1 MQTRVYKTKRGAE
14 YTLTQTK
21 PPAEK
26 PPRKKAA
33 AKKATAK
40 KATAKKAAAKKPEAK
55 KAAAKKAPAKKLG
68 KMVKMLGYE
77 VREGTQKHKQLLQQ
91 REHAEDLRRSETAM
105 DGRTKQHRDG
115 QLKLWG

>member
-1 MQTRVYKTKRGAE
+1 MQTRVYKTQRGAE

-33 AKKATAK
+33 AKKATTK
-40 KATAKKAAAKKPEAK
+40 NAAAKKPEAK
-55 KAAAKKAPAKKLG
+55 KPAAKKATAKKLG
-68 KMVKMLGYE
+68 KTVKVLGYE

-105 DGRTKQHRDG
+105 DGRTKQHREG

>member
-1 MQTRVYKTKRGAE
+1 MQTRVYRTKRGAE

-40 KATAKKAAAKKPEAK
+40 KAAAKKPEAK
-55 KAAAKKAPAKKLG
+55 KPAAKKAPAKKLG
-68 KMVKMLGYE
+68 KMVKVLGYE

-91 REHAEDLRRSETAM
+91 REHAEDLRRSETTM
-105 DGRTKQHRDG
+105 DGRTKQHREG

>member
-21 PPAEK
+21 PAEEK

-33 AKKATAK
+33 KKKAT
-40 KATAKKAAAKKPEAK
+40 TKKAAAKKPEAK
-55 KAAAKKAPAKKLG
+55 KPAAKKAPAKKLG
-68 KMVKMLGYE
+68 KTVKVLGYE

-105 DGRTKQHRDG
+105 NGRTKQHRDG

>member
-1 MQTRVYKTKRGAE
+1 MQTRVYKTKHGAE

-26 PPRKKAA
+26 PARKKAA
-33 AKKATAK
+33 AKKATTK
-40 KATAKKAAAKKPEAK
+40 IAAAKKPAVK
-55 KAAAKKAPAKKLG
+55 KTAPAKKLG
-68 KMVKMLGYE
+68 KTVKVLGYE
-77 VREGTQKHKQLLQQ
+77 VREGTQQHKQLLQQ

-105 DGRTKQHRDG
+105 NGRTKQHREG

>member
-26 PPRKKAA
+26 PARKKAA
-33 AKKATAK
+33 AKKATTK
-40 KATAKKAAAKKPEAK
+40 NAAAKKPEAK
-55 KAAAKKAPAKKLG
+55 KPTAKKAPAKKLG
-68 KMVKMLGYE
+68 KTVKVLGYE

-105 DGRTKQHRDG
+105 NGRTKQHREG

>member
-1 MQTRVYKTKRGAE
+1 MQTRVYKTQRGAE

-33 AKKATAK
+33 AKKATTK
-40 KATAKKAAAKKPEAK
+40 NAAAKKPEAK
-55 KAAAKKAPAKKLG
+55 KPAAKKAPAKKLG
-68 KMVKMLGYE
+68 KTVKVLGYE

-105 DGRTKQHRDG
+105 NGRTKQHRDG
-115 QLKLWG
+115 QLKLWR

>member
-1 MQTRVYKTKRGAE
+1 MQTRVYRTKRGAE

-33 AKKATAK
+33 AKKATTKKATAKKPEAKKPAAK
-40 KATAKKAAAKKPEAK
+40 KATAKK
-55 KAAAKKAPAKKLG
+55 LG
-68 KMVKMLGYE
+68 KTVKVLGYE

-105 DGRTKQHRDG
+105 NGRTRQHREG

>member
-33 AKKATAK
+33 AKKAT
-40 KATAKKAAAKKPEAK
+40 TKKAAAKKPATK
-55 KAAAKKAPAKKLG
+55 KPAAKKAPAKKLG
-68 KMVKMLGYE
+68 KMVKVLGYE

-105 DGRTKQHRDG
+105 GGRTKQHRDG

>member
-26 PPRKKAA
+26 PLRKKAA
-33 AKKATAK
+33 AKKAAK
-40 KATAKKAAAKKPEAK
+40 KKAAEKKPEAK
-55 KAAAKKAPAKKLG
+55 KPAAKNAPAKKLG
-68 KMVKMLGYE
+68 KTVKVLGYE

-105 DGRTKQHRDG
+105 DGRTKQHREG

>member
-33 AKKATAK
+33 AKKAT
-40 KATAKKAAAKKPEAK
+40 TKKAAAKKPEAK
-55 KAAAKKAPAKKLG
+55 KPAAKKAPAKKLG
-68 KMVKMLGYE
+68 KAVKVLGYE

-105 DGRTKQHRDG
+105 NGRTKQHRDK

>member
-33 AKKATAK
+33 AKKAT
-40 KATAKKAAAKKPEAK
+40 TKKAAAKKPEAK
-55 KAAAKKAPAKKLG
+55 KPAAKKAPAKKLG
-68 KMVKMLGYE
+68 KMVQVLGYE

-91 REHAEDLRRSETAM
+91 REHAEDLQRSETAM
-105 DGRTKQHRDG
+105 NGRTKQHRDG

>member
-26 PPRKKAA
+26 PPKKKAA
-33 AKKATAK
+33 
-40 KATAKKAAAKKPEAK
+40 AK
-55 KAAAKKAPAKKLG
+55 KAAAKKAAAKQPEAKKPAAKNAPAKKLG
-68 KMVKMLGYE
+68 KTVKVLGYE

-105 DGRTKQHRDG
+105 NGRTKQHRDG

>member
-33 AKKATAK
+33 AKKATTK
-40 KATAKKAAAKKPEAK
+40 NAAAKKPEAK
-55 KAAAKKAPAKKLG
+55 KPAAKKAPAKKLG
-68 KMVKMLGYE
+68 KTVKVLGYE

-91 REHAEDLRRSETAM
+91 REHAADFTLIILT
-105 DGRTKQHRDG
+105 GF
-115 QLKLWG
+115 

>member
-40 KATAKKAAAKKPEAK
+40 KAAAKKPEAK
-55 KAAAKKAPAKKLG
+55 KPAAKKAPAKKLG
-68 KMVKMLGYE
+68 KTVKVLGYE

-91 REHAEDLRRSETAM
+91 REHAEDLRRSETATN
-105 DGRTKQHRDG
+105 GRTKQHRDG

>member
-26 PPRKKAA
+26 PARKKAA
-33 AKKATAK
+33 AKKAT
-40 KATAKKAAAKKPEAK
+40 TKKAAAKKPEAK
-55 KAAAKKAPAKKLG
+55 KPAAKKAPAKKLG
-68 KMVKMLGYE
+68 KMVKVLGYE

-105 DGRTKQHRDG
+105 NGRTKLHRDG
-115 QLKLWG
+115 QLKLWR

>member
-14 YTLTQTK
+14 YTLTQTQ

-33 AKKATAK
+33 AKKAT
-40 KATAKKAAAKKPEAK
+40 TKKAAAKQPEAK
-55 KAAAKKAPAKKLG
+55 KSAAKKAPAKKLG
-68 KMVKMLGYE
+68 KTVKVLGYE
-77 VREGTQKHKQLLQQ
+77 VREGTQKHTQLLQQ

-105 DGRTKQHRDG
+105 NGRTKQHREG

>member
-33 AKKATAK
+33 AKKATTKKATAKKPEAKKPAAK
-40 KATAKKAAAKKPEAK
+40 KATAKK
-55 KAAAKKAPAKKLG
+55 LG
-68 KMVKMLGYE
+68 KTVKVLGYE

-91 REHAEDLRRSETAM
+91 REHTEDLRRSETAM

>member
-33 AKKATAK
+33 AKKAT
-40 KATAKKAAAKKPEAK
+40 TKKAAAKKPEAK
-55 KAAAKKAPAKKLG
+55 KPAAKKTAAKKKLG
-68 KMVKMLGYE
+68 KTVKVLGYE

-91 REHAEDLRRSETAM
+91 REHAEDLQRSEMAM
-105 DGRTKQHRDG
+105 NGRTKQHREG

>member
-26 PPRKKAA
+26 LSRKKAA
-33 AKKATAK
+33 AKKATTK
-40 KATAKKAAAKKPEAK
+40 NAAAKKPEAK
-55 KAAAKKAPAKKLG
+55 KPAAKKAPAKKLG
-68 KMVKMLGYE
+68 KTVKVLGYE

-105 DGRTKQHRDG
+105 DGRTKQHREG

>member
-33 AKKATAK
+33 AKKAT
-40 KATAKKAAAKKPEAK
+40 TKKAAAKKPEAK
-55 KAAAKKAPAKKLG
+55 KPAAKKAPAKKLG
-68 KMVKMLGYE
+68 KAVKVLGYE

-105 DGRTKQHRDG
+105 NGRTKQHREG

>member
-1 MQTRVYKTKRGAE
+1 MQTRVYKTQRGAE

-26 PPRKKAA
+26 PARKKAA
-33 AKKATAK
+33 AKKAT
-40 KATAKKAAAKKPEAK
+40 TKKAAAKKPEAK
-55 KAAAKKAPAKKLG
+55 KAPAKKLG
-68 KMVKMLGYE
+68 KTVKVLGYE

-105 DGRTKQHRDG
+105 NGRTRQRRDG

>member
-33 AKKATAK
+33 AKKA
-40 KATAKKAAAKKPEAK
+40 ATKKAAAKKPEAK
-55 KAAAKKAPAKKLG
+55 KPAAKKAPAKKLG
-68 KMVKMLGYE
+68 KMVKVMGHE
-77 VREGTQKHKQLLQQ
+77 VREGTQKHKQLLPQ

-105 DGRTKQHRDG
+105 DGRTKQHREG

>member
-33 AKKATAK
+33 AKKATTK
-40 KATAKKAAAKKPEAK
+40 NAAAKTPEAK
-55 KAAAKKAPAKKLG
+55 KPAAKKAPAKKLG
-68 KMVKMLGYE
+68 KMVKVLGYE

>member
-26 PPRKKAA
+26 PARKKAA
-33 AKKATAK
+33 AKKATTK
-40 KATAKKAAAKKPEAK
+40 IAAAKKPAVK
-55 KAAAKKAPAKKLG
+55 KTAPAKKLG
-68 KMVKMLGYE
+68 KTVKVLGYE
-77 VREGTQKHKQLLQQ
+77 VREGTQQHKQLLQQ

-105 DGRTKQHRDG
+105 NGRTKQHREG

>member
-26 PPRKKAA
+26 PAGKKAA
-33 AKKATAK
+33 AKKET
-40 KATAKKAAAKKPEAK
+40 TKKAAAKKPEAK
-55 KAAAKKAPAKKLG
+55 KPAAKKATAKKLG
-68 KMVKMLGYE
+68 KTVKVLGYE

-105 DGRTKQHRDG
+105 NGRTKQHREG

>member
-33 AKKATAK
+33 AKKATTKKATAKKPEAKKPAAK
-40 KATAKKAAAKKPEAK
+40 KATAKK
-55 KAAAKKAPAKKLG
+55 LG
-68 KMVKMLGYE
+68 KTVKVLGYE